1 MLGDSKKIAS
11 LILGIGPSVESQD
24 DGSDDFY
31 DQEAHGLAK
40 DILKAIEDKNSLA
53 LKVAL
58 KAFYATADMDSDE
71 EA

>member
-11 LILGIGPSVESQD
+11 LILGIGPSVEKQ
-24 DGSDDFY
+24 GEGDFY
-31 DQEAHGLAK
+31 DQESHGLAK

-58 KAFYATADMDSDE
+58 KAFYAACDMDSDE